1 MAIRKDLDDM
11 LNNLK
16 SNNEGSAPVRREEPV
31 QVPEHKPN
39 SVEEKINHMSV
50 DDLLSTLSH
59 EKEEPALTAPALAA
73 PEPAAEPVKKKRIV
87 ISGELPDYEAIRQA
101 ELAKDRAAAEQ
112 KRLEAERMAAARE
125 AEIRRAEAERKA
137 AEEAERQRLEAA
149 RKAAEEAER
158 QRLEAAKKAAE
169 EVERQRLEAAKKAT
183 EEAERQRL
191 EAAKKA
197 AEEADRQ
204 RLEAARKAA
213 EEAAAAK
220 STFTAKPFTPAPP
233 TKTVAP
239 VTAPAPAA
247 PVGAPENADNSY
259 SFEEEINVV
268 VSSQTEDS
276 LGGEP
281 TVDELMAAAFAAV
294 KAEAEEIAETPE
306 EAEEVPEEEPETD
319 PVGDMIDTIRDDAE
333 KKLSELDET
342 PEPEEEAPAEDEPA
356 DEPDSSEGEEE
367 ESEAKKRFEEMKE
380 AGGEAEEA
388 EKPKGKITA
397 ALEKIMEEDPDEI
410 IAERSEKVE
419 DDDVLAEQGSGKLK
433 KRLYTIFGIVFAVL
447 ACVGLITVIAT
458 AGKLFGK
465 FTSGDSKKTGFAD
478 VVYPVVIMDIES
490 FDEPSQLTSDQV
502 ITAAIWSM
510 IMSDGTLDN
519 YEKTFD
525 VVRVPAVDVESYAVK
540 LFGDD
545 LPELTHTTVGPAESR
560 FYYNEEKE
568 SYNIP
573 LTPVTFTYSP
583 EIKSV
588 TKSGS
593 EYTLVV
599 DYIDELPEWLPKTSS
614 KSVQFKLVETSE
626 GYRIKAMKV
635 LAENN
640 NI

>member
-16 SNNEGSAPVRREEPV
+16 IGTEPGAPVNKAPAPV
-31 QVPEHKPN
+31 APVHKP
-39 SVEEKINHMSV
+39 SKSEEKIDHMSV

-59 EKEEPALTAPALAA
+59 TNEEPAQAAPTLTAPV
-73 PEPAAEPVKKKRIV
+73 PEPPKKKRIV
-87 ISGELPDYEAIRQA
+87 ITGDLPDYEALRRA
-101 ELAKDRAAAEQ
+101 ELEKD
-112 KRLEAERMAAARE
+112 
-125 AEIRRAEAERKA
+125 RAEAERRAAEEAERQRLEAQRRAAEEAERQRLEAQRKA
-137 AEEAERQRLEAA
+137 AEEAERQRLEAQ
-149 RKAAEEAER
+149 RRAAEEAER
-158 QRLEAAKKAAE
+158 QRLEA
-169 EVERQRLEAAKKAT
+169 QR
-183 EEAERQRL
+183 
-191 EAAKKA
+191 KA

-204 RLEAARKAA
+204 RLEAAKAAA
-213 EEAAAAK
+213 EEAARARAEFGQK
-220 STFTAKPFTPAPP
+220 
-233 TKTVAP
+233 
-239 VTAPAPAA
+239 PAA
-247 PVGAPENADNSY
+247 PAEETPSY

-268 VSSQTEDS
+268 TSSQTEDS

-294 KAEAEEIAETPE
+294 AAENEAEPEDTAETAEA
-306 EAEEVPEEEPETD
+306 PEEESPEEPESD
-319 PVGDMIDTIRDDAE
+319 PVGNMIETIREDAE
-333 KKLSELDET
+333 KKLSDLDK
-342 PEPEEEAPAEDEPA
+342 PAEPEEATAEEQ
-356 DEPDSSEGEEE
+356 SEEE
-367 ESEAKKRFEEMKE
+367 EQESSEETPDDKAAERKKRFFEKKNAGDE
-380 AGGEAEEA
+380 AADDEDD
-388 EKPKGKITA
+388 KPKGKITS
-397 ALEKIMEEDPDEI
+397 ALEKIMDEDPNEI

-419 DDDVLAEQGSGKLK
+419 DGEAAEQSGGSLK
-433 KRLYTIFGIVFAVL
+433 KRLYTIFGIVFAIL

-458 AGKLFGK
+458 GAKLFGT
-465 FTSGDSKKTGFAD
+465 FTSGDSKKSGFAD
-478 VVYPVVIMDIES
+478 VVYPAVIMDIES

-510 IMSDGTLDN
+510 IMSDGTLDQ

-568 SYNIP
+568 SYNVP

-593 EYTLVV
+593 EYTLTV

-614 KSVQFKLVETSE
+614 KSVEFKLHQTSE
-626 GYRIKAMKV
+626 GYQIKSMKV
-635 LAENN
+635 LSENN

>member
-16 SNNEGSAPVRREEPV
+16 IGTEPASPVNKAPAPIAPV
-31 QVPEHKPN
+31 HKP
-39 SVEEKINHMSV
+39 SKREEKIDHMSV

-59 EKEEPALTAPALAA
+59 EKEAPVQTAAAPVQAA
-73 PEPAAEPVKKKRIV
+73 PEQPKKKRIV
-87 ISGELPDYEAIRQA
+87 ISGDLPDYEAIRQA
-101 ELAKDRAAAEQ
+101 ELEKD
-112 KRLEAERMAAARE
+112 
-125 AEIRRAEAERKA
+125 RAEAERRRLEAEKQA

-149 RKAAEEAER
+149 KKAAEEAER

-169 EVERQRLEAAKKAT
+169 EAERQRLEAAKKAAEDAERQRLEAAKKT
-183 EEAERQRL
+183 AEEAERQRL

-197 AEEADRQ
+197 AEDAERQ
-204 RLEAARKAA
+204 RLEAAKKDAEDAERQRLEAAKKAA
-213 EEAAAAK
+213 EGAEE
-220 STFTAKPFTPAPP
+220 
-233 TKTVAP
+233 
-239 VTAPAPAA
+239 APAF
-247 PVGAPENADNSY
+247 

-268 VSSQTEDS
+268 TSSQTEDS

-294 KAEAEEIAETPE
+294 AAENDTDNEAAETADAPE
-306 EAEEVPEEEPETD
+306 ENADAPESD
-319 PVGDMIDTIRDDAE
+319 PVGNMIDTIREDAE

-342 PEPEEEAPAEDEPA
+342 PEPEEDAPADEETSDKPENEQEDKAEERKKRFFEKKKAGEEAAPAED
-356 DEPDSSEGEEE
+356 
-367 ESEAKKRFEEMKE
+367 
-380 AGGEAEEA
+380 A
-388 EKPKGKITA
+388 EKTKGKITS
-397 ALEKIMEEDPDEI
+397 ALEKIMDEDPDEI
-410 IAERSEKVE
+410 IAERSEKTEE
-419 DDDVLAEQGSGKLK
+419 DETDSAGGKSLK
-433 KRLYTIFGIVFAVL
+433 KRLYTVFGIVFAVL
-447 ACVGLITVIAT
+447 ACVGLVTVIAT
-458 AGKLFGK
+458 AVKLLGS

-478 VVYPVVIMDIES
+478 VVYPAVIMDIES

-510 IMSDGTLDN
+510 IMSDGTLDS

-568 SYNIP
+568 SYNVP

-593 EYTLVV
+593 EYTLTV

-614 KSVQFKLVETSE
+614 KSVEFRLIQTSE
-626 GYRIKAMKV
+626 GYQIKSMKV
-635 LAENN
+635 LSENN

>member
-16 SNNEGSAPVRREEPV
+16 IGTEPGAPVNKAPAPV
-31 QVPEHKPN
+31 APVHKP
-39 SVEEKINHMSV
+39 SKSEEKIDHMSV

-59 EKEEPALTAPALAA
+59 TNEEPAQAAPTLTAPV
-73 PEPAAEPVKKKRIV
+73 PEPPKKKRIV
-87 ISGELPDYEAIRQA
+87 ITGDLPDYEALRRA
-101 ELAKDRAAAEQ
+101 ELEKD
-112 KRLEAERMAAARE
+112 
-125 AEIRRAEAERKA
+125 RAEAERRA
-137 AEEAERQRLEAA
+137 AEEAERQRLEAQ
-149 RKAAEEAER
+149 RRAAEEAER
-158 QRLEAAKKAAE
+158 QRLEA
-169 EVERQRLEAAKKAT
+169 QR
-183 EEAERQRL
+183 
-191 EAAKKA
+191 KA

-204 RLEAARKAA
+204 RLEAAKAAA
-213 EEAAAAK
+213 EEAARARAEFGQK
-220 STFTAKPFTPAPP
+220 
-233 TKTVAP
+233 
-239 VTAPAPAA
+239 PAA
-247 PVGAPENADNSY
+247 PAEETPSY

-268 VSSQTEDS
+268 TSSQTEDS

-294 KAEAEEIAETPE
+294 AAENEAEPEDTAETAEA
-306 EAEEVPEEEPETD
+306 PEEESPEEPESD
-319 PVGDMIDTIRDDAE
+319 PVGNMIETIREDAE
-333 KKLSELDET
+333 KKLSDLDK
-342 PEPEEEAPAEDEPA
+342 PAEPEEATAEEQ
-356 DEPDSSEGEEE
+356 SEEE
-367 ESEAKKRFEEMKE
+367 EQESSEETPDDKAAERKKRFFEKKNAGDE
-380 AGGEAEEA
+380 AADDEDD
-388 EKPKGKITA
+388 KPKGKITS
-397 ALEKIMEEDPDEI
+397 ALEKIMDEDPNEI

-419 DDDVLAEQGSGKLK
+419 DGEAAEQSGGSLK

-458 AGKLFGK
+458 GAKLFGT
-465 FTSGDSKKTGFAD
+465 FTSGDSKKSGFAD
-478 VVYPVVIMDIES
+478 VVYPAVIMDIES

-510 IMSDGTLDN
+510 IMSDGTLDQ

-568 SYNIP
+568 SYNVP

-593 EYTLVV
+593 EYTLTV

-614 KSVQFKLVETSE
+614 KSVEFKLHQTSE
-626 GYRIKAMKV
+626 GYQIKSMKV
-635 LAENN
+635 LSENN

>member
-16 SNNEGSAPVRREEPV
+16 IGTEPASPVNKAPAPIAPV
-31 QVPEHKPN
+31 HKP
-39 SVEEKINHMSV
+39 SKREEKIDHMSV

-59 EKEEPALTAPALAA
+59 EKEAPVQTAAAPVQAA
-73 PEPAAEPVKKKRIV
+73 PEQPKKKRIV
-87 ISGELPDYEAIRQA
+87 ISGDLPDYEAIRQA
-101 ELAKDRAAAEQ
+101 ELEKD
-112 KRLEAERMAAARE
+112 
-125 AEIRRAEAERKA
+125 RAEAER
-137 AEEAERQRLEAA
+137 RRLEAE
-149 RKAAEEAER
+149 KQAAEEAER

-169 EVERQRLEAAKKAT
+169 DAERQRLEAAKKTA

-197 AEEADRQ
+197 AED
-204 RLEAARKAA
+204 A
-213 EEAAAAK
+213 EEA
-220 STFTAKPFTPAPP
+220 PAF
-233 TKTVAP
+233 
-239 VTAPAPAA
+239 
-247 PVGAPENADNSY
+247 

-268 VSSQTEDS
+268 TSSQTEDS

-294 KAEAEEIAETPE
+294 AAENDTDNEAAETADAPE
-306 EAEEVPEEEPETD
+306 ENADAPESD
-319 PVGDMIDTIRDDAE
+319 PVGNMIDTIREDAE

-342 PEPEEEAPAEDEPA
+342 PEPEEDAPADEETSDKPENEQEDKAEERKKRFFEKKKAGEEAAPAED
-356 DEPDSSEGEEE
+356 
-367 ESEAKKRFEEMKE
+367 
-380 AGGEAEEA
+380 A
-388 EKPKGKITA
+388 EKPKGKITS
-397 ALEKIMEEDPDEI
+397 ALEKIMDEDPDEI
-410 IAERSEKVE
+410 IAERSEKTEE
-419 DDDVLAEQGSGKLK
+419 DETDSAGGKSLK
-433 KRLYTIFGIVFAVL
+433 KRLYTVFGIVFAVL
-447 ACVGLITVIAT
+447 ACVGLVTVIAT
-458 AGKLFGK
+458 AVKLLGS

-478 VVYPVVIMDIES
+478 VVYPAVIMDIES

-510 IMSDGTLDN
+510 IMSDGTLDS

-568 SYNIP
+568 SYNVP

-593 EYTLVV
+593 EYTLTV

-614 KSVQFKLVETSE
+614 KSVEFRLIQTSE
-626 GYRIKAMKV
+626 GYQIKSMKV
-635 LAENN
+635 LSENN

>member
-16 SNNEGSAPVRREEPV
+16 IGTEPASPVNKAPAPIAPV
-31 QVPEHKPN
+31 HKP
-39 SVEEKINHMSV
+39 SKSEEKIDHMSV

-59 EKEEPALTAPALAA
+59 EKEAPVQTAAAPVQAA
-73 PEPAAEPVKKKRIV
+73 PEQPKKKRIV
-87 ISGELPDYEAIRQA
+87 ISGDLPDYEAIRQA
-101 ELAKDRAAAEQ
+101 ELEKD
-112 KRLEAERMAAARE
+112 
-125 AEIRRAEAERKA
+125 RAEAER
-137 AEEAERQRLEAA
+137 RRLEAE
-149 RKAAEEAER
+149 KQAAEEAER

-169 EVERQRLEAAKKAT
+169 EAERQRLEAAKKDAEDAERQRLEAAKKT
-183 EEAERQRL
+183 AEEAERQRL

-197 AEEADRQ
+197 AED
-204 RLEAARKAA
+204 A
-213 EEAAAAK
+213 EEA
-220 STFTAKPFTPAPP
+220 PAF
-233 TKTVAP
+233 
-239 VTAPAPAA
+239 
-247 PVGAPENADNSY
+247 

-268 VSSQTEDS
+268 TSSQTEDS

-294 KAEAEEIAETPE
+294 AAENDTDNEAAETADAPE
-306 EAEEVPEEEPETD
+306 ENADAPESA
-319 PVGDMIDTIRDDAE
+319 PVGNMIDTIREDAE

-342 PEPEEEAPAEDEPA
+342 PEPEEDAPADEETSDKPENEQEDKAEERKKRFFEKKKAGEEAAPAED
-356 DEPDSSEGEEE
+356 
-367 ESEAKKRFEEMKE
+367 
-380 AGGEAEEA
+380 A
-388 EKPKGKITA
+388 EKPKGKITS
-397 ALEKIMEEDPDEI
+397 ALEKIMDEDPDEI
-410 IAERSEKVE
+410 IAERSEKTEE
-419 DDDVLAEQGSGKLK
+419 DETDAAGGKSLK
-433 KRLYTIFGIVFAVL
+433 KRLYTVFGIVFAVL
-447 ACVGLITVIAT
+447 ACVGLVTVIAT
-458 AGKLFGK
+458 AVKLLGS

-478 VVYPVVIMDIES
+478 VVYPAVIMDIES

-510 IMSDGTLDN
+510 IMSDGTLDS

-568 SYNIP
+568 SYNVP

-593 EYTLVV
+593 EYTLTV

-614 KSVQFKLVETSE
+614 KSVEFRLIQTSE
-626 GYRIKAMKV
+626 GYQIKSMKV
-635 LAENN
+635 LSENN

>member
-16 SNNEGSAPVRREEPV
+16 IGTEPASPVNKAPAPIAPV
-31 QVPEHKPN
+31 HKP
-39 SVEEKINHMSV
+39 SKREEKIDHMSV

-59 EKEEPALTAPALAA
+59 EKEAPVQTAAAPVQAA
-73 PEPAAEPVKKKRIV
+73 PEQPKKKRIV
-87 ISGELPDYEAIRQA
+87 ISGDLPDYEAIRQA
-101 ELAKDRAAAEQ
+101 ELEKD
-112 KRLEAERMAAARE
+112 
-125 AEIRRAEAERKA
+125 RAEAERRRLEAEKQA

-149 RKAAEEAER
+149 KKAAEEAER

-169 EVERQRLEAAKKAT
+169 D
-183 EEAERQRL
+183 AERQRL

-197 AEEADRQ
+197 AEG
-204 RLEAARKAA
+204 A
-213 EEAAAAK
+213 EEA
-220 STFTAKPFTPAPP
+220 PAF
-233 TKTVAP
+233 
-239 VTAPAPAA
+239 
-247 PVGAPENADNSY
+247 

-268 VSSQTEDS
+268 TSSQTEDS

-294 KAEAEEIAETPE
+294 AAENDTDNEAAETADAPE
-306 EAEEVPEEEPETD
+306 ENADAPESD
-319 PVGDMIDTIRDDAE
+319 PVGNMIDTIREDAE

-342 PEPEEEAPAEDEPA
+342 PEPEEDAPADEETSDKPENEQEDKAEERKKRFFEKKKAGEEAAPAED
-356 DEPDSSEGEEE
+356 
-367 ESEAKKRFEEMKE
+367 
-380 AGGEAEEA
+380 A
-388 EKPKGKITA
+388 EKPKGKITS
-397 ALEKIMEEDPDEI
+397 ALEKIMDEDPDEI
-410 IAERSEKVE
+410 IAERSEKTEE
-419 DDDVLAEQGSGKLK
+419 DETDSAGGKSLK
-433 KRLYTIFGIVFAVL
+433 KRLYTVFGIVFAVL
-447 ACVGLITVIAT
+447 ACVGLVTVIAT
-458 AGKLFGK
+458 AVKLLGS

-478 VVYPVVIMDIES
+478 VVYPAVIMDIES

-510 IMSDGTLDN
+510 IMSDGTLDS

-568 SYNIP
+568 SYNVP

-593 EYTLVV
+593 EYTLTV

-614 KSVQFKLVETSE
+614 KSVEFRLIQTSE
-626 GYRIKAMKV
+626 GYQIKSMKV
-635 LAENN
+635 LSENN

>member
-16 SNNEGSAPVRREEPV
+16 IGTEPASPVNKAPAPIAPV
-31 QVPEHKPN
+31 HKP
-39 SVEEKINHMSV
+39 SKSEEKIDHMSV

-59 EKEEPALTAPALAA
+59 EKEAPVQTAAAPVQAA
-73 PEPAAEPVKKKRIV
+73 PEQTKKKRIV
-87 ISGELPDYEAIRQA
+87 ISGDLPEYEAIRQA
-101 ELAKDRAAAEQ
+101 ELEKD
-112 KRLEAERMAAARE
+112 
-125 AEIRRAEAERKA
+125 RAEAER
-137 AEEAERQRLEAA
+137 RRLEAE
-149 RKAAEEAER
+149 KQAAEEAER

-169 EVERQRLEAAKKAT
+169 EAERQRLEAAKKDA
-183 EEAERQRL
+183 EDAERQRL

-197 AEEADRQ
+197 AED
-204 RLEAARKAA
+204 A
-213 EEAAAAK
+213 EEA
-220 STFTAKPFTPAPP
+220 PAF
-233 TKTVAP
+233 
-239 VTAPAPAA
+239 
-247 PVGAPENADNSY
+247 

-268 VSSQTEDS
+268 TSSQTEDS

-294 KAEAEEIAETPE
+294 AAENDTDNEAAETADAPE
-306 EAEEVPEEEPETD
+306 ENADAPESD
-319 PVGDMIDTIRDDAE
+319 PVGNMIDTIREDAE

-342 PEPEEEAPAEDEPA
+342 PEPEEDAPADEETSDKPENEQEDKAEERKKRFFEKKKAGEEAAPAED
-356 DEPDSSEGEEE
+356 
-367 ESEAKKRFEEMKE
+367 
-380 AGGEAEEA
+380 A
-388 EKPKGKITA
+388 EKPKGKITS
-397 ALEKIMEEDPDEI
+397 ALEKIMDEDPDEI
-410 IAERSEKVE
+410 IAERSEKTEE
-419 DDDVLAEQGSGKLK
+419 DETDSAGGKSLK
-433 KRLYTIFGIVFAVL
+433 KRLYTVFGIVFAVL
-447 ACVGLITVIAT
+447 ACVGLVTVIAT
-458 AGKLFGK
+458 AVKLLGS

-478 VVYPVVIMDIES
+478 VVYPAVIMDIES

-510 IMSDGTLDN
+510 IMSDGTLDS

-568 SYNIP
+568 SYNVP

-593 EYTLVV
+593 EYTLTV

-614 KSVQFKLVETSE
+614 KSVEFRLIQTSE
-626 GYRIKAMKV
+626 GYQIKSMKV
-635 LAENN
+635 LSENN

>member
-16 SNNEGSAPVRREEPV
+16 IGTEPGAPVNKAPAPV
-31 QVPEHKPN
+31 APVHKP
-39 SVEEKINHMSV
+39 SKSEEKIDHMSV

-59 EKEEPALTAPALAA
+59 TNEEPAQAAPTLTAPV
-73 PEPAAEPVKKKRIV
+73 PEPPKKKRIV
-87 ISGELPDYEAIRQA
+87 ITGDLPDYEALRRA
-101 ELAKDRAAAEQ
+101 ELEKD
-112 KRLEAERMAAARE
+112 
-125 AEIRRAEAERKA
+125 RAEAERRAAEEAERQRLEAQRRAAEEAERQRLEAQRRAAEEAERQRLEAQRKA
-137 AEEAERQRLEAA
+137 AEEAERQRLEAQ
-149 RKAAEEAER
+149 RRAAEEAER
-158 QRLEAAKKAAE
+158 QRLEA
-169 EVERQRLEAAKKAT
+169 QR
-183 EEAERQRL
+183 R
-191 EAAKKA
+191 A

-204 RLEAARKAA
+204 RLEAAKAAA
-213 EEAAAAK
+213 EEAARARAEFGQK
-220 STFTAKPFTPAPP
+220 
-233 TKTVAP
+233 
-239 VTAPAPAA
+239 PAA
-247 PVGAPENADNSY
+247 PAEETPSY

-268 VSSQTEDS
+268 TSSQTEDS

-294 KAEAEEIAETPE
+294 AAENEAEPEDTAETAEA
-306 EAEEVPEEEPETD
+306 PEEESPEEPESD
-319 PVGDMIDTIRDDAE
+319 PVGNMIETIREDAE
-333 KKLSELDET
+333 KKLSDLDK
-342 PEPEEEAPAEDEPA
+342 PAEPEEATAEEQ
-356 DEPDSSEGEEE
+356 SEEE
-367 ESEAKKRFEEMKE
+367 EQESSEETPDDKAAERKKRFFEKKNAGDE
-380 AGGEAEEA
+380 AADDEDD
-388 EKPKGKITA
+388 KPKGKITS
-397 ALEKIMEEDPDEI
+397 ALEKIMDEDPNEI

-419 DDDVLAEQGSGKLK
+419 DGEAAEQSGGSLK

-458 AGKLFGK
+458 GAKLFGT
-465 FTSGDSKKTGFAD
+465 FTSGDSKKSGFAD
-478 VVYPVVIMDIES
+478 VVYPAVIMDIES

-510 IMSDGTLDN
+510 IMSDGTLDQ

-568 SYNIP
+568 SYNVP

-593 EYTLVV
+593 EYTLTV

-614 KSVQFKLVETSE
+614 KSVEFKLHQTSE
-626 GYRIKAMKV
+626 GYQIKSMKV
-635 LAENN
+635 LSENN

>member
-16 SNNEGSAPVRREEPV
+16 ANNEGNAPAKKAEPA
-31 QVPEHKPN
+31 VPPVHKPN
-39 SVEEKINHMSV
+39 SAEEKINHMSV

-59 EKEEPALTAPALAA
+59 EKEAPAQTAPAPA
-73 PEPAAEPVKKKRIV
+73 PVAPAPATAPAPEPVKKKRIV
-87 ISGELPDYEAIRQA
+87 ISGDLPDYEAIRQA

-125 AEIRRAEAERKA
+125 AEIRRAEAEKKAAEEAERQRLEAAKKA

-158 QRLEAAKKAAE
+158 QRLEAVKKAAE
-169 EVERQRLEAAKKAT
+169 EAERQRLEAAKKAT
-183 EEAERQRL
+183 EEADRQRL

-197 AEEADRQ
+197 AEEA
-204 RLEAARKAA
+204 
-213 EEAAAAK
+213 AAAK
-220 STFTAKPFTPAPP
+220 SAFSKKPAEPAE
-233 TKTVAP
+233 
-239 VTAPAPAA
+239 
-247 PVGAPENADNSY
+247 APESADNSY

-281 TVDELMAAAFAAV
+281 SVDELMAAAFAAV
-294 KAEAEEIAETPE
+294 KAEAEEIAEAPE
-306 EAEEVPEEEPETD
+306 ELPAEEEPETD
-319 PVGDMIDTIRDDAE
+319 PVGNMIDTIREDAE
-333 KKLSELDET
+333 KKLSELDEAT
-342 PEPEEEAPAEDEPA
+342 APEEEAPAEEDDAAEPESSGETAESEEDEV
-356 DEPDSSEGEEE
+356 
-367 ESEAKKRFEEMKE
+367 SEAKKRFEEMKKADAE
-380 AGGEAEEA
+380 AAEADEA

-397 ALEKIMEEDPDEI
+397 ALEKIMDEDPDEI

-419 DDDVLAEQGSGKLK
+419 GDDTAEQGGRLK

-458 AGKLFGK
+458 AGRLFGK

-510 IMSDGTLDN
+510 IMSDGTLDQ

-614 KSVQFKLVETSE
+614 KSVQFTLSETSE

>member
-16 SNNEGSAPVRREEPV
+16 ANNAGAVPPKTVQPAAPPV
-31 QVPEHKPN
+31 HKPN
-39 SVEEKINHMSV
+39 SVEQKIDHMSV

-59 EKEEPALTAPALAA
+59 EKDTTEQAAPMPA
-73 PEPAAEPVKKKRIV
+73 PEPAKKKRIV
-87 ISGELPDYEAIRQA
+87 ISGDLPDYEALRQA
-101 ELAKDRAAAEQ
+101 ELEKDRAEAERR
-112 KRLEAERMAAARE
+112 RLEAERMAAARE
-125 AEIRRAEAERKA
+125 AEIRRAEAEKRAAEEAERARLEAEKKA
-137 AEEAERQRLEAA
+137 AEEAERQRLEAEK
-149 RKAAEEAER
+149 KAAEEADR
-158 QRLEAAKKAAE
+158 R
-169 EVERQRLEAAKKAT
+169 
-183 EEAERQRL
+183 RL

-197 AEEADRQ
+197 AEEA
-204 RLEAARKAA
+204 
-213 EEAAAAK
+213 AAAK
-220 STFTAKPFTPAPP
+220 AAFAPKPA
-233 TKTVAP
+233 
-239 VTAPAPAA
+239 APAA
-247 PVGAPENADNSY
+247 PVTPAAPEAPAAPAGNSY
-259 SFEEEINVV
+259 SFEEEINVLT
-268 VSSQTEDS
+268 SSQTEDS

-294 KAEAEEIAETPE
+294 KAEAEEIEAEPEAE
-306 EAEEVPEEEPETD
+306 EAEEVAEAPAEEEPESD
-319 PVGDMIDTIRDDAE
+319 PVGSMIDTIREDAE
-333 KKLSELDET
+333 KKMSELEET
-342 PEPEEEAPAEDEPA
+342 AEPEEEAPAEEPEEEPA
-356 DEPDSSEGEEE
+356 E
-367 ESEAKKRFEEMKE
+367 ESDEDKAEERRKRFFEKKKE
-380 AGGEAEEA
+380 SDTEAETEEA
-388 EKPKGKITA
+388 EKPKGKLTS
-397 ALEKIMEEDPDEI
+397 ALEKIMDEDPDEI
-410 IAERSEKVE
+410 IAERSEKAE
-419 DDDVLAEQGSGKLK
+419 DDEFAEQGSGKLK

-458 AGKLFGK
+458 AAKMFGR

-478 VVYPVVIMDIES
+478 VVYPAVIMDIES

-588 TKSGS
+588 TKNGS

-614 KSVQFKLVETSE
+614 KSVQFTLAETSE
-626 GYRIKAMKV
+626 GYQIKAMKV
-635 LAENN
+635 LSENN

>member
-16 SNNEGSAPVRREEPV
+16 IGTEPASPVNKAPAPIAPV
-31 QVPEHKPN
+31 HKP
-39 SVEEKINHMSV
+39 SKSEEKIDHMSV

-59 EKEEPALTAPALAA
+59 EKEEPVQTAAAPVQAA
-73 PEPAAEPVKKKRIV
+73 PEQPKKKKIV
-87 ISGELPDYEAIRQA
+87 ISGDLPDYETIRQA
-101 ELAKDRAAAEQ
+101 ELEKD
-112 KRLEAERMAAARE
+112 
-125 AEIRRAEAERKA
+125 RAEAERRRLEAEKQA

-149 RKAAEEAER
+149 KKAAEEAER

-169 EVERQRLEAAKKAT
+169 EAEIQRLEAAKKAA

-197 AEEADRQ
+197 AED
-204 RLEAARKAA
+204 A
-213 EEAAAAK
+213 EE
-220 STFTAKPFTPAPP
+220 SPAF
-233 TKTVAP
+233 
-239 VTAPAPAA
+239 
-247 PVGAPENADNSY
+247 

-268 VSSQTEDS
+268 TSSQTEDS

-294 KAEAEEIAETPE
+294 AAENDADNEAAETADAPE
-306 EAEEVPEEEPETD
+306 ENADAPESD
-319 PVGDMIDTIRDDAE
+319 PVGNMIDTIREDAE

-342 PEPEEEAPAEDEPA
+342 PEPEEDALADEETSDKPENEQEDKAEERKKRFFEKKKAGEEAAPAED
-356 DEPDSSEGEEE
+356 
-367 ESEAKKRFEEMKE
+367 
-380 AGGEAEEA
+380 A
-388 EKPKGKITA
+388 EKPKGKITS
-397 ALEKIMEEDPDEI
+397 ALEKIMDEDPDEI
-410 IAERSEKVE
+410 IAERSEKTE
-419 DDDVLAEQGSGKLK
+419 DDETDAAGGKSLK
-433 KRLYTIFGIVFAVL
+433 KRLYTVFGIVFAVL
-447 ACVGLITVIAT
+447 ACVGLVTVIAT
-458 AGKLFGK
+458 AVKLLGS

-478 VVYPVVIMDIES
+478 VVYPAVIMDIES

-510 IMSDGTLDN
+510 IMSDGTLDS

-568 SYNIP
+568 SYNVP

-593 EYTLVV
+593 EYTLTV

-614 KSVQFKLVETSE
+614 KSVEFRLIQTSE
-626 GYRIKAMKV
+626 GYQIKSMKV
-635 LAENN
+635 LSENN

>member
-16 SNNEGSAPVRREEPV
+16 SNNEGGAPVRREEPV

-39 SVEEKINHMSV
+39 SVEEKFNRMTV
-50 DDLLSTLSH
+50 DDLLTTLSH
-59 EKEEPALTAPALAA
+59 EKEAPVQAAPAPTEPA
-73 PEPAAEPVKKKRIV
+73 PAAEPVKKKRIV

-101 ELAKDRAAAEQ
+101 ELAKDRAATEQ

-158 QRLEAAKKAAE
+158 QRLEAARKAA
-169 EVERQRLEAAKKAT
+169 

-191 EAAKKA
+191 EAAKKAAEEAERQRLEAARKA

-233 TKTVAP
+233 AKTAAP
-239 VTAPAPAA
+239 AAAPAPAA

-294 KAEAEEIAETPE
+294 KAEAEEIAEAPE
-306 EAEEVPEEEPETD
+306 EAEEAPAGEESETD
-319 PVGDMIDTIRDDAE
+319 PVGDMIDTIREDAE
-333 KKLSELDET
+333 KKMSELDET
-342 PEPEEEAPAEDEPA
+342 PEPEEEAPAEEEPA
-356 DEPDSSEGEEE
+356 DEPDSSEETEESGEDEV
-367 ESEAKKRFEEMKE
+367 SEAKKRFEDMKE

-458 AGKLFGK
+458 AGRLFGK

-573 LTPVTFTYSP
+573 LTPVTFT
-583 EIKSV
+583 
-588 TKSGS
+588 
-593 EYTLVV
+593 LVV

-614 KSVQFKLVETSE
+614 KSVQFTLVETSE

>member
-16 SNNEGSAPVRREEPV
+16 IGTEPASPAPKAPAPAAPV
-31 QVPEHKPN
+31 HKP
-39 SVEEKINHMSV
+39 SKSEEMINHMSV

-59 EKEEPALTAPALAA
+59 EKEEPVQAAPAPVQAA
-73 PEPAAEPVKKKRIV
+73 PEQPMKKRIV
-87 ISGELPDYEAIRQA
+87 ISGDLPDYEAIRQA
-101 ELAKDRAAAEQ
+101 ELEKDRAEAVRR
-112 KRLEAERMAAARE
+112 RLEAERQAAEE
-125 AEIRRAEAERKA
+125 AERQRFEAAKKAAEEAERQRLEAAKKAAEEAERQRLEAARKA

-158 QRLEAAKKAAE
+158 QRLEAA
-169 EVERQRLEAAKKAT
+169 R
-183 EEAERQRL
+183 
-191 EAAKKA
+191 KA

-204 RLEAARKAA
+204 RLEAAKKAA
-213 EEAAAAK
+213 EDAAMARAEFGK
-220 STFTAKPFTPAPP
+220 KPSSPAEESP
-233 TKTVAP
+233 
-239 VTAPAPAA
+239 
-247 PVGAPENADNSY
+247 SF

-268 VSSQTEDS
+268 TSSQTEES

-294 KAEAEEIAETPE
+294 AAENETENEAEETA
-306 EAEEVPEEEPETD
+306 EVPEENADAPESD
-319 PVGDMIDTIRDDAE
+319 PVGNMIETIREDAE

-342 PEPEEEAPAEDEPA
+342 PETEEEVPAEEDAPAEENTSDESEGSENEQEDKAEERKKRFFEKKKAGEEEAT
-356 DEPDSSEGEEE
+356 
-367 ESEAKKRFEEMKE
+367 
-380 AGGEAEEA
+380 AEET
-388 EKPKGKITA
+388 EKPIGKITS
-397 ALEKIMEEDPDEI
+397 ALEKIMDEDPDEI
-410 IAERSEKVE
+410 IAERSEKSE
-419 DDDVLAEQGSGKLK
+419 DGESDVQGGGSLK

-447 ACVGLITVIAT
+447 ACVGLVTVIAT
-458 AGKLFGK
+458 AVKLLGS

-478 VVYPVVIMDIES
+478 VVYPAVIMDIES

-510 IMSDGTLDN
+510 IMSDGTLDS

-568 SYNIP
+568 SYNVP

-593 EYTLVV
+593 EYTLTV
-599 DYIDELPEWLPKTSS
+599 DYIDELPVWLPKTSS
-614 KSVQFKLVETSE
+614 KSVEFKLNQTSE
-626 GYRIKAMKV
+626 GYQIKSMKV
-635 LAENN
+635 LSENN
-640 NI
+640 II

>member
-16 SNNEGSAPVRREEPV
+16 IGTEPGAPVNKAPAPV
-31 QVPEHKPN
+31 APVHKP
-39 SVEEKINHMSV
+39 SKSEEKIDHMSV

-59 EKEEPALTAPALAA
+59 TNEEPAQAAPTLTAPV
-73 PEPAAEPVKKKRIV
+73 PEPPKKKRIV
-87 ISGELPDYEAIRQA
+87 ITGDLPDYEALRRA
-101 ELAKDRAAAEQ
+101 ELEKDRA
-112 KRLEAERMAAARE
+112 EAERQRL
-125 AEIRRAEAERKA
+125 EAERKA
-137 AEEAERQRLEAA
+137 AEEAERQRLEA
-149 RKAAEEAER
+149 
-158 QRLEAAKKAAE
+158 QR
-169 EVERQRLEAAKKAT
+169 
-183 EEAERQRL
+183 
-191 EAAKKA
+191 KA

-204 RLEAARKAA
+204 RLEAAKAAA
-213 EEAAAAK
+213 EEAARARAEFGQK
-220 STFTAKPFTPAPP
+220 
-233 TKTVAP
+233 
-239 VTAPAPAA
+239 PAA
-247 PVGAPENADNSY
+247 PAEETPSY

-268 VSSQTEDS
+268 TSSQTEDS

-294 KAEAEEIAETPE
+294 AAENEAEPAEAPE
-306 EAEEVPEEEPETD
+306 DESPEEPESD
-319 PVGDMIDTIRDDAE
+319 PVGNMIETIREDAE
-333 KKLSELDET
+333 KKLSDLDKPAEPEEATAEEEPAEEQSEEEEQESSEET
-342 PEPEEEAPAEDEPA
+342 PEDKAAER
-356 DEPDSSEGEEE
+356 
-367 ESEAKKRFEEMKE
+367 KKRFFEKKNAGDE
-380 AGGEAEEA
+380 AADDEDD
-388 EKPKGKITA
+388 KPKGKITS
-397 ALEKIMEEDPDEI
+397 ALEKIMDEDPNEI

-419 DDDVLAEQGSGKLK
+419 DGEAAEQSGGSLK
-433 KRLYTIFGIVFAVL
+433 KRLYTIFGIVFAIL

-458 AGKLFGK
+458 GAKLFGT
-465 FTSGDSKKTGFAD
+465 FTSGDSKKSGFAD
-478 VVYPVVIMDIES
+478 VVYPAVIMDIES

-510 IMSDGTLDN
+510 IMSDGTLDQ

-568 SYNIP
+568 SYNVP

-593 EYTLVV
+593 EYTLTV

-614 KSVQFKLVETSE
+614 KSVEFKLHQTSE
-626 GYRIKAMKV
+626 GYQIKSMKV
-635 LAENN
+635 LSENN